1 MCHFT
6 KCRGATSYLGYVHI
20 GREYF
25 DCDKV
30 NLSCDFEVR
39 FQRAFFEVTQ
49 LKKNSEKKDCSSAH
63 FNMTQYPQTSMAIDI
78 CAIPNIVYQ

>member
-39 FQRAFFEVTQ
+39 FKRAFFEVKHSTENKFGV
-49 LKKNSEKKDCSSAH
+49 KK
-63 FNMTQYPQTSMAIDI
+63 
-78 CAIPNIVYQ
+78 IVVQPILI